1 MLETYYLHKK
11 PAARSII
18 MVNHLHGMAPYS
30 SIGRNVEADGY
41 SPFYPDDRGNTHSIT
56 LEIQVAR

>member
-1 MLETYYLHKK
+1 
-11 PAARSII
+11 

-41 SPFYPDDRGNTHSIT
+41 SPFYPEDQGNIYSIT